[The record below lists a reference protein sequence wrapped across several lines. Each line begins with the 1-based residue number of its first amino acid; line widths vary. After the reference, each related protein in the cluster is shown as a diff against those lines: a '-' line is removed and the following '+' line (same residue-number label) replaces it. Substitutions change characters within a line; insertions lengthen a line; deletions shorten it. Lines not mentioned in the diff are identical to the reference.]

1 LSFVCHFQ
9 LSKFTSRKAHFFY
22 DQWSVTYLVWFLATK
37 AKSVVLTAC
46 LCLFFR
52 LKFRPVNDNPYLH
65 LPQEEDDDEEA
76 IEMNPMYVYV
86 LLTIQ

>member
-1 LSFVCHFQ
+1 
-9 LSKFTSRKAHFFY
+9 
-22 DQWSVTYLVWFLATK
+22 
-37 AKSVVLTAC
+37 
-46 LCLFFR
+46 